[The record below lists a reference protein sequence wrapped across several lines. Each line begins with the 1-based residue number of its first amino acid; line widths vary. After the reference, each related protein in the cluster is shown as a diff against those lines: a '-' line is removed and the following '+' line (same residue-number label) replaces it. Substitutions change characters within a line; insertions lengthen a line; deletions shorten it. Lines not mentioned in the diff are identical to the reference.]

1 MKKIGYIVLTILLV
15 FVIAFNMCSIFNI
28 SFFNYRVYRIAT
40 GSMTPNL
47 KVGELIV
54 VKDNSDFM
62 VGDVITY
69 EKNNVYI
76 THRVVE
82 LDGDNV
88 VTKGDNN
95 NVNDDAI
102 TKDSVVGKMVLK
114 LRVIGFINYL
124 FSKPLTWV
132 FGFLIGLVIVL
143 LIPNYKRNKDKII
156 DQEIL

>member
-15 FVIAFNMCSIFNI
+15 FVIAFNVCSILDV
-28 SFFNYRVYRIAT
+28 SFFNFRVYRIAT
-40 GSMTPNL
+40 GSMIPNL

-54 VKDNSDFM
+54 IKDSDNYRT
-62 VGDVITY
+62 GDVITY
-69 EKNNVYI
+69 AKNNTYI
-76 THRVVE
+76 THRIVNI
-82 LDGDNV
+82 DGDNI

-95 NVNDDAI
+95 NTNDEAI
-102 TKDSVVGKMVLK
+102 TKKDVVGKMVLK

-124 FSKPLTWV
+124 FTKPLTWV

-143 LIPNYKRNKDKII
+143 LIPNYKRKNDTII